1 MSTSLILMIVCFL
14 ALMVIGLPIAYNLLI
29 TTVVYLLSA
38 DLNIVQLA
46 IKMYGGMNSFSFL
59 AVPFFVL
66 TGQLMLRGGLLESL
80 VKFVNVWFGNFKGA
94 IAIVTIGAS
103 LLMGSIV
110 GLAVASAASLGVF
123 LIPMMKKEGYAPGYA
138 AAVMSSASLLG
149 PIMPPS
155 VLMILYCTAVGN
167 TSIAGLFMAAVIPA
181 CMIALAQ
188 CIIAHTIAKKR
199 GYPSYG
205 KSTWKEKGQATLRA
219 LPALFLPVIILG
231 GIFSGIFSI
240 TEASGV
246 AVVYSAIIAFF
257 VNRSVKLKDIPQ
269 MIVEAASTSGLV
281 LILAGAGTAMAWG
294 IANERVMSLLIEPL
308 SAMPQWQFLLLVNI
322 LLIICGMFID
332 FGVNCILNNA
342 MELAAVFTGSL
353 VECHSAA
360 VEYVRK
366 YLGVG
371 FEKPDVIVTCPG
383 QPLDIDFYQSVKALI
398 GMTEILDGDIVT
410 LLTCG
415 CAEGVNSPDMLRAF
429 ASGSSLAEIERF
441 TIDNYEIQM
450 DHVLLLAKIF
460 RKGARVVLSCP
471 NVTDDEA
478 RTMLMEPVSRPQ
490 AALERAMELC
500 GKPEPKVLF
509 YPRPQT
515 GLPYLK

>member
-1 MSTSLILMIVCFL
+1 MYSLKKSGGEC
-14 ALMVIGLPIAYNLLI
+14 
-29 TTVVYLLSA
+29 VYT
-38 DLNIVQLA
+38 DD
-46 IKMYGGMNSFSFL
+46 
-59 AVPFFVL
+59 
-66 TGQLMLRGGLLESL
+66 MLG
-80 VKFVNVWFGNFKGA
+80 
-94 IAIVTIGAS
+94 I
-103 LLMGSIV
+103 
-110 GLAVASAASLGVF
+110 
-123 LIPMMKKEGYAPGYA
+123 
-138 AAVMSSASLLG
+138 
-149 PIMPPS
+149 
-155 VLMILYCTAVGN
+155 
-167 TSIAGLFMAAVIPA
+167 
-181 CMIALAQ
+181 
-188 CIIAHTIAKKR
+188 
-199 GYPSYG
+199 
-205 KSTWKEKGQATLRA
+205 TLRIPEKNCA
-219 LPALFLPVIILG
+219 GMVQTQQLPALG
-231 GIFSGIFSI
+231 GIEEVRRAFARPVSGKTLAEIAREKCAHSACVLISDATRGIPTAPMAQVACEELIKGGIAPEDILFVVAIGVHRPATEAEMRQALDELYGRVRCENHTPFDASNLVYLGDSSNGTPVTVNRRAYECDLHVQIGKVEPHEFAGFSGGRKSVLPGISSEETI
-240 TEASGV
+240 RINHRPERILDERA
-246 AVVYSAIIAFF
+246 AIGRLDGNP
-257 VNRSVKLKDIPQ
+257 VSDD
-269 MIVEAASTSGLV
+269 MIEAAELFG
-281 LILAGAGTAMAWG
+281 
-294 IANERVMSLLIEPL
+294 
-308 SAMPQWQFLLLVNI
+308 
-322 LLIICGMFID
+322 ID